1 MKRHSARNA
10 LIPVLMLGVMA
21 ILSSCAGQQATDR
34 EIKLAPLSEMPV
46 EIQEAPTTV
55 QEAYRFAVANPEL
68 VSQFPCYCG
77 CVHSGHESN
86 LDCYIQDTQPDGT
99 IIFDGHAFG

>member
-1 MKRHSARNA
+1 MKRNHARYV
-10 LIPVLMLGVMA
+10 LFPVLMLGVLV
-21 ILSSCAGQQATDR
+21 ILGSCGGDQPTDR
-34 EIKLAPLSEMPV
+34 EIKLAPLSDMPV
-46 EIQEAPTTV
+46 EIQQAPTTV

-77 CVHSGHESN
+77 CVHAGHESN

>member
-1 MKRHSARNA
+1 MKRHR
-10 LIPVLMLGVMA
+10 LTTLLVPVLMLGVLT
-21 ILSSCAGQQATDR
+21 ILGGCGGDQPTGR
-34 EIKLAPLSEMPV
+34 EIKLAPLSEMPA
-46 EIQEAPTTV
+46 ETQGAPTTV

-86 LDCYIQDTQPDGT
+86 LDCYIQDTQPDGA
-99 IIFDGHAFG
+99 IVFDGHAFG